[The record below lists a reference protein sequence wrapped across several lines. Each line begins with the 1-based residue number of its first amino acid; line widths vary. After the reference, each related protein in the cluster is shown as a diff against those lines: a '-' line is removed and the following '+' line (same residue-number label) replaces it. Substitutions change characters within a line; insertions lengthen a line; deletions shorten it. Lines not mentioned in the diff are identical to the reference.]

1 LWIEAIQ
8 QDLKA
13 AGVQISEDWYTMV
26 DAVSASQPLL
36 ISSMNLQPV
45 IDALGEK
52 KPLLKNL
59 LIEIQRQYA
68 ELVPTDPVTIAIR
81 NKFFE
86 IASSVQGGLVKMSK
100 YLYDGKTSIADH
112 VKTMKESATQLEQ
125 TIFKYA
131 QYIKTFGALGKLSLT
146 AMGIDVDAMTEEL
159 NALRKLIEEESKYLK
174 PEEDKKSKS
183 GSSKQDNRLQNLQEE
198 ISLLE
203 KMYGKYQEF
212 SKYLSK
218 DESQKKVNQQFKKTL
233 ETFKKYGIALP
244 TTAEEY
250 KKALEIMKT
259 RMAKLPKSAK
269 AVMELGFKIDDV
281 DWEEYKRKLEGT
293 LKDLGDRISRSKT
306 MQEFFDKI
314 LEQTGSESIAKRFTV
329 AVYGEN
335 GSDLQDDIKSQL
347 HTAFA
352 DAWSAEIAEAIGQK
366 GERIDFSA
374 VRKYYEENIESIP
387 EKMRDTI
394 KKILEEQEKLTASN
408 MQQWLKDLKGAQ
420 SYAEKRIELARKTQ
434 SEITKIQ
441 NTQGLKDDD
450 KNSLIAGYK
459 KREAQEAAKLEYEA
473 FKNTPMYV
481 ALFDDLDNAS
491 SVMLRNMRDSITR
504 LKDQWKDLDPTQL
517 KELQKNLNAIDKV
530 LIQRNPFKALSNSIR
545 DMKNWKTQYG
555 SIAIQE
561 DKMKTAN
568 EELVSAQERLNK
580 AIEAQRIATLLLNGA
595 RGTGD
600 SKKIK
605 SAEKIVGQAD
615 KEVKDAKENVE
626 QTQNQANELQQ
637 ILDLWRKIRDGEKDA
652 GGEINAFIDKIGKA
666 VDDMADAVESWTA
679 LGDNAIWKTIREGL
693 GGLESAAKSAVTAFF
708 STNPIEQ
715 VTAGISAISGL
726 VSTIGNIFYGAKV
739 AKAEAEIKK
748 QQKLIEKLEYSYE
761 KLEKAMEKAF
771 GSDYISNYNQQLN
784 NLRAQ
789 QIAYQK
795 QLQAEQSKGKKA
807 DEDKIQD
814 YEDKIQEIKDE
825 IADLS
830 SAISEKLTGTDVTS
844 AATEFAQ
851 AWLEAYQSF
860 ANTTDAM
867 TDKFREMI
875 QNMVVNSVLAKVM
888 ERELQPIF
896 DFIDSATEGFEYD
909 ADFWKDLT
917 AMTDEA
923 ASNMVTGSET
933 MAKLLQAYGID
944 LRDTSSDL
952 TGISRDIATASEDSI
967 NGLAQGITTQ
977 NYYMKTVAANT
988 AMIVQL
994 MQSGGTQVSQGVST
1008 TDLLTLQNQHLSY
1021 LPNIAQNTAEMV
1033 QRCERAAIACEDM
1046 ATLMRGAIKP
1056 KGTTPTK
1063 VVYTQIC

>member
-1 LWIEAIQ
+1 
-8 QDLKA
+8 
-13 AGVQISEDWYTMV
+13 
-26 DAVSASQPLL
+26 
-36 ISSMNLQPV
+36 
-45 IDALGEK
+45 
-52 KPLLKNL
+52 
-59 LIEIQRQYA
+59 
-68 ELVPTDPVTIAIR
+68 
-81 NKFFE
+81 
-86 IASSVQGGLVKMSK
+86 
-100 YLYDGKTSIADH
+100 
-112 VKTMKESATQLEQ
+112 
-125 TIFKYA
+125 
-131 QYIKTFGALGKLSLT
+131 
-146 AMGIDVDAMTEEL
+146 
-159 NALRKLIEEESKYLK
+159 
-174 PEEDKKSKS
+174 
-183 GSSKQDNRLQNLQEE
+183 
-198 ISLLE
+198 
-203 KMYGKYQEF
+203 
-212 SKYLSK
+212 
-218 DESQKKVNQQFKKTL
+218 
-233 ETFKKYGIALP
+233 
-244 TTAEEY
+244 
-250 KKALEIMKT
+250 
-259 RMAKLPKSAK
+259 
-269 AVMELGFKIDDV
+269 
-281 DWEEYKRKLEGT
+281 
-293 LKDLGDRISRSKT
+293 
-306 MQEFFDKI
+306 
-314 LEQTGSESIAKRFTV
+314 
-329 AVYGEN
+329 
-335 GSDLQDDIKSQL
+335 
-347 HTAFA
+347 
-352 DAWSAEIAEAIGQK
+352 
-366 GERIDFSA
+366 
-374 VRKYYEENIESIP
+374 
-387 EKMRDTI
+387 
-394 KKILEEQEKLTASN
+394 
-408 MQQWLKDLKGAQ
+408 
-420 SYAEKRIELARKTQ
+420 
-434 SEITKIQ
+434 
-441 NTQGLKDDD
+441 
-450 KNSLIAGYK
+450 
-459 KREAQEAAKLEYEA
+459 
-473 FKNTPMYV
+473 MYV